1 MFCVWYRQLAV
12 TLIALACSLA
22 SLMPAY
28 AETTTDIHL
37 EEWQSY
43 APMAE
48 QGAICGA
55 FAGIM
60 SMQSIVDD
68 KRGTLWAE
76 RRNYAGSVV
85 RKAAEFEGLTDIR
98 EPAIDKLLNRYS
110 MWLLNHMSA
119 PDDASLLDDGA
130 RQTATSMI
138 RDVCTGLFEKADEA
152 IIVKF
157 PALAA
162 VASSA
167 GTLADNKS
175 AFEAASGEND
185 RITAQNTQLQT
196 ELDVTKVDLAVAQTQ
211 LAALQS
217 SLQMMQDDAADSAAL
232 AQQIAD
238 LQDKLLRMDKQQAE
252 VESLQIEMAGLRQK
266 NEALLDER
274 NHISAELDAA
284 VFALLVPDS
293 ADDLARSEDDT
304 EDDIQEDITAP
315 TGDTATLPATE
326 SVDALPVDE
335 FALGSNESLDPPSP
349 MPASVPASEPAP
361 ALADSADVASVE
373 TAPSMIT
380 DEDMPLFIAQLGA
393 FRKRVH
399 AEAEISMLLD
409 TFSDDLTVAGL
420 TVMPGKMPDGEHIF
434 KILTRGMPANAA
446 TKICEALWQRM
457 VGCMLKA
464 LP

>member
-1 MFCVWYRQLAV
+1 MFCVWYRHLAV

-22 SLMPAY
+22 SLLPAH

-98 EPAIDKLLNRYS
+98 ETAIDKLLNRYS

-119 PDDASLLDDGA
+119 PDDASLMDDGA

-175 AFEAASGEND
+175 AFEAASREND

-196 ELDVTKVDLAVAQTQ
+196 ELDVTKADLAVAQTQ
-211 LAALQS
+211 LADLQS
-217 SLQMMQDDAADSAAL
+217 SLQMMQDDAADSVAL
-232 AQQIAD
+232 AQEIAD
-238 LQDKLLRMDKQQAE
+238 LQDKLLRMSKQQAE
-252 VESLQIEMAGLRQK
+252 VESLQSEMAGLRQENK
-266 NEALLDER
+266 ALMDER
-274 NHISAELDAA
+274 DRISAELDAA
-284 VFALLVPDS
+284 VLALLVPDS
-293 ADDLARSEDDT
+293 ADDLASSKDAAEDNT
-304 EDDIQEDITAP
+304 LDDFTVP
-315 TGDTATLPATE
+315 TGDMATLPATE
-326 SVDALPVDE
+326 SMDALPVDE
-335 FALGSNESLDPPSP
+335 FALGSSESLDPPSP
-349 MPASVPASEPAP
+349 MQESVPSAAS
-361 ALADSADVASVE
+361 ALADGAKAGSVE
-373 TAPSMIT
+373 TAPSM
-380 DEDMPLFIAQLGA
+380 DEGGDLPLFIAQLGA

-409 TFSDDLTVAGL
+409 TFSDDLTVAEL
-420 TVMPGKMPDGEHIF
+420 TVTPGKMPDGEDIF
-434 KILTRGMPANAA
+434 KVLTRGMPANAA

-457 VGCMLKA
+457 VGCILKA
-464 LP
+464 AP